1 MSHVPAFKMTRPS
14 DSVVFA
20 AVLWAFHPR
29 RSRSATEIRRATAT
43 AQEAVNLHRASGS
56 SRFVDGATTCGL
68 SLAGREIRAVH
79 PRGRATTLG
88 EPSSMSTWKID
99 PAHTDVSFSAKH
111 LMITTVRG
119 KFDRV
124 EGEVVL

>member
-1 MSHVPAFKMTRPS
+1 MRH
-14 DSVVFA
+14 
-20 AVLWAFHPR
+20 HH
-29 RSRSATEIRRATAT
+29 SR
-43 AQEAVNLHRASGS
+43 
-56 SRFVDGATTCGL
+56 
-68 SLAGREIRAVH
+68 
-79 PRGRATTLG
+79 